1 MSNTLDTE
9 TNGEGG
15 QPLDPHIREQ
25 LRKTNEWEKEA
36 KEANARMAEMERK
49 MAFTEAGIPASGV
62 GQLFRDAYQGDLSAE
77 AVRAAA
83 ESYGILEQSQSEQ
96 GGLSPEERAAQQRIL
111 GGTGA
116 GGSSAGRDPRDE
128 MLQRIR
134 SATNAHEVMDLVR
147 EMENT
152 HPELGRYTS
161 ET

>member
-1 MSNTLDTE
+1 
-9 TNGEGG
+9 
-15 QPLDPHIREQ
+15 
-25 LRKTNEWEKEA
+25 
-36 KEANARMAEMERK
+36 
-49 MAFTEAGIPASGV
+49 
-62 GQLFRDAYQGDLSAE
+62 LFRDAYQGDLSAE

-83 ESYGILEQSQSEQ
+83 ESYGILETQSQQSEQ